1 MRRNGCMV
9 IVNSAVLNRIL
20 PEPPAIV
27 RRSSAST
34 ALIFERSAVAF
45 RFAA

>member
-1 MRRNGCMV
+1 MRSNGRMI

-27 RRSSAST
+27 RRSFAST
-34 ALIFERSAVAF
+34 ASIFERSAVAF